1 MAEFAVRLPA
11 GAISAGTTTSAASV
25 ATAAA
30 ATLIT
35 PDKVTV
41 TVANAGTMAHQ
52 PLGWGCKLKKSL
64 GSSKSPAFT
73 LAGTSGTSCECTSLD
88 IELED
93 GDFDRLYVASV
104 AARTDLEQQ
113 GVLQAWSPAD
123 VAAKFDEL
131 RASGVDFDTKHMQML
146 VALEKAYDQV
156 CS

>member
-1 MAEFAVRLPA
+1 VAEFAVRLPA
-11 GAISAGTTTSAASV
+11 GAISTSTTTSAPSV

-30 ATLIT
+30 TTHIT
-35 PDKVTV
+35 PDKVRV

-52 PLGWGCKLKKSL
+52 PLGRGRKLKKSL

-73 LAGTSGTSCECTSLD
+73 LAGTSCECTSLD

>member
-11 GAISAGTTTSAASV
+11 GAISAGTSTSAASV

-35 PDKVTV
+35 PDRVTV
-41 TVANAGTMAHQ
+41 IVANAGTMAHQ

-73 LAGTSGTSCECTSLD
+73 LAGTSCECTSLD

-93 GDFDRLYVASV
+93 GCFDRLCVASV
-104 AARTDLEQQ
+104 AARTDLEQL

-131 RASGVDFDTKHMQML
+131 RASGVNFDAKHMQML